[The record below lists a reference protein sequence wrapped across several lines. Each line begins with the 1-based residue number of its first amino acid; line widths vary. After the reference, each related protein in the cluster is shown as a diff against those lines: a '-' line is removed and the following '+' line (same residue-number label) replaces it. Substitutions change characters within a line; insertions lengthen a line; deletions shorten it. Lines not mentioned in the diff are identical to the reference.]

1 MKALLYSDDVVSQKY
16 HNNGN
21 LDFVTSFSLSVV
33 SNIIT
38 SIVIW
43 IIKKF
48 INYHKLLQL
57 MVKDIQ
63 NEKSFLQLFKKV
75 YKWLK
80 IIVEI
85 NNNNNK
91 KENFKINNF
100 KNYYNSNKNHNI
112 DDVSFEKILFEND
125 NNSNL
130 NNNNYNFNNNNF
142 NNDENPIIYKKL
154 CEKIMKNYKL
164 KNLNEL
170 KDFINKLIQRTNN
183 NDIFLEG
190 IKKIL
195 LTENKYDNKY

>member
-1 MKALLYSDDVVSQKY
+1 M
-16 HNNGN
+16 
-21 LDFVTSFSLSVV
+21 
-33 SNIIT
+33 
-38 SIVIW
+38 
-43 IIKKF
+43 
-48 INYHKLLQL
+48 
-57 MVKDIQ
+57 
-63 NEKSFLQLFKKV
+63 EV

-100 KNYYNSNKNHNI
+100 NNYYSSNKNHNI
-112 DDVSFEKILFEND
+112 DDISFEKILFEND

-130 NNNNYNFNNNNF
+130 NNNNYNNNNF
-142 NNDENPIIYKKL
+142 NNDVNPIIYKKL